1 MRVVFACLIA
11 IGLFAGAGVMAEAAT
26 IDGSSVIALS
36 QAPQVP
42 SGELNVDINTDGGG
56 GAWWSNPVWIAI
68 GVIALVVLVLAIAL
82 SNRGGTTII
91 KE

>member
-11 IGLFAGAGVMAEAAT
+11 IGLFAGVGVMAEAAT

-42 SGELNVDINTDGGG
+42 TGELNVDINTDGG

-82 SNRGGTTII
+82 SNRGGTTVI
-91 KE
+91 KD